1 MKKMSMNYNL
11 SRMQKGS
18 LYAEAMV
25 IVYWIKNLFCTMKN
39 LRYNSTKLFLPGI
52 NAEPCRSKGRLGRF
66 LLTLCLMMAS
76 VGAWAQTQT
85 LVEYYKFRTRNN
97 NGNYYL
103 SVSTNNYQNN
113 LETPFLRTSNTDT
126 GDNAIWAIYTLNG
139 SKVLVHALDGKV
151 VVLNGN
157 ANQEVG
163 QAVHL
168 EANADINSNTVRYN
182 INTSGSYYLIQP
194 NGSNYSFNPFGGNPN
209 DIGIYRT
216 NNNGS
221 QWRRDDATAP
231 TIPTPVIT
239 RNANGTATITCTN
252 SYAKIFY
259 TTDGSTPTSSSTL
272 YTGAITVSASA
283 IINAI
288 AYVGP
293 DWAGENKPK
302 SAVAESLPADVTS
315 QSGVGYVIFSG
326 SNYRDEGAV
335 GTTTFNPSTC
345 LWTGTSGGRFSNA
358 RGYYIGWPGDAAGQY
373 TNQNLRLSD
382 TENGTLG
389 QKIQVPNQDYGY
401 YYFNGNQWSNTN
413 NNNAGRVVFSVTK
426 NTFPERSVNPVI
438 SGGEDTF
445 TTTGETATYAGSG
458 ASYTPSYFDYVFY
471 NGAHHYCLT
480 ETSNATMQK
489 PGSEVI
495 TYSWSLSCP
504 AANATVD
511 NSGKVTYVGYFDDDT
526 DVTLT
531 LTATATSGKTLTATK
546 TIRFEVPKTD
556 PTGVSAEDA
565 TVYVGKSIKLP
576 VTLEPNP
583 CYKRL
588 EFSSGNTSIATVD
601 AQGNVTGVAIGT
613 TTITVKAYKMNSSE
627 YFTATSTITV
637 KDKVATPE
645 IAFTPGAD
653 GLTAS
658 TEITTTTTGAKIYYT
673 TDGTTPTAS
682 LTEYTGSFIVNN
694 LDVVKAIAVMTG
706 ANASYYDDSNVAE
719 LMYSA
724 QKVPTPTIN
733 VRGNEVTFLCDEPG
747 VTFYY
752 TTNGSDPTTS
762 SRSWTTGSAAITNIS
777 AGATIKV
784 IATKTGFAPSEV
796 ASTTLGTAHVVYL
809 DFTNGNDGNDG
820 KSANRAKKSWAG
832 AFALLGY
839 GPNAKYLREQWA
851 AHGFNSLATNDTFN
865 NATYTSTVDNNIIY
879 LVGEVSE
886 GNFSTLMGKT
896 KSDPTSESDLMT
908 NIINSGFF
916 KPVTISGKYGNYTGN
931 ASGNPEKY
939 ARININAGTKYTLNE
954 DMRFEYVEF
963 HGNNGTNSTDFML
976 AYYDLEMGD
985 GIIMSNFLSTKDFN
999 TYHHGYA
1006 QGVTNA
1012 AHILFYGGL
1021 TCDKRFGTTP
1031 NNMYNFDYFLP
1042 HPSGYKITIRSGYFS
1057 TISPGGTQW
1066 ANTTSL
1072 NGAMGS
1078 PNTPVKCTITVDIDH
1093 AWNDAHQVGVL
1104 GKTSN
1109 GNPDCDVAVVIAGT
1123 HEGAMYGDVDIIVKS
1138 GRIDRVV
1145 NGTFGANNFVTN
1157 HPADSYFGRANIL
1170 IDPREPS
1177 SAESAKYA
1185 DKNAMV
1191 VVRELYGG
1199 GLGRF
1204 KSDSDKT
1211 NQSSTYFYGKSSVVI
1226 NGGTFKS
1233 ALYASGAGGVN
1244 GVGDANH
1251 HTNDARLP
1259 YLNGTTL
1266 AYGSWNNYN
1275 TYNKLGIKCH
1285 AGRPDITKPDF
1296 HTNDNEIEET
1306 IYLSD
1311 TQANI
1316 KIHGGVFGSQSNPI
1330 EGIFGGGYGFVD
1342 TELINYTNNC
1352 KPNTRAGAIFAAAGQ
1367 TASTVTIDGNAEIY
1381 GNIYGAG
1388 RGDNKYRVAN
1398 INYNGDNYTQ
1408 LGQVAGNVALS
1419 IGGNATIHGSVYG
1432 AGQGIEGYDNMAR
1445 LYGNTI
1451 LTIGENAVITG
1462 TVYGGGQNGTV
1473 DKNNGQYGNTQVNIE
1488 GGQVTQDVYGGGALA
1503 NVSGNTK
1510 VNLTA
1515 GKVDGDVYGGGL
1527 GRTTGTPIAAL
1538 VNGNATTTLDGT
1550 IIGGSIFGANNVNG
1564 TPQGHVKVD
1573 VKATTPREGQTDGQ
1587 YDVAAVYGGGNQ
1599 ADYVPTNNNEYAEV
1613 LIENC
1618 DNSIEYVYGG
1628 GNAAAVPQ
1636 AKVTINGGTFNYVFA
1651 GGNGAGTGNP
1661 GADVGYK
1668 NHTNTEY
1675 GTGTAT
1681 AIVHGGVINHLFA
1694 GSNERGRIR
1703 VSQSVSVDHESACNE
1718 DILEVYGGGN
1728 LADSNAGSVTIG
1740 CGAQVGDVYGGANQA
1755 NITSDILLNITGG
1768 TINRVFGG
1776 NNTSGNVSG
1785 SITVNVNKSNDCDLD
1800 LNYVYGGGN
1809 QAAYTPTTPGAYPVV
1824 NILNGTV
1831 KKDVF
1836 GGGLGATAVVTS
1848 NPQVTVNG
1856 GNITGNVFGGG
1867 SQANTDGNTTI
1878 NIKNG
1883 SVGDAVYGGG
1893 ALANTGNTTVN
1904 LLGGTVHDVYG
1915 GGLGQLADAEQG
1927 LSAVAATVGTATV
1940 NVGRLA
1946 YGDTPAS
1953 GSVITGN
1960 VFGCNNLNGT
1970 PTGNATVNVYKTVA
1984 QPGAAAGA
1992 YHVAA
1997 VYGGGNKAAYIP
2009 ADASLTSTNT
2019 TKVEVFA
2026 CDNSIQYVYG
2036 GGNAASTPATNV
2048 IINGGKFDYVFG
2060 GGNGKTEPGQSENP
2074 GANVGYYQ
2082 DTDINNPKSHG
2093 AEYGSGM
2100 ATTEIHDGVINHIF
2114 GGSNTRGNIRYA
2126 AITQLEHIGCDFYI
2140 GEVYAAG
2147 NEAYMDG
2154 RADLNIGCIPG
2165 LGVIYGGARKA
2176 DIPNDV
2182 EININSGTYGQVFG
2196 GNNES
2201 GSINGTITINIEE
2214 TGCNPVIIGEV
2225 YGGGYN
2231 APYPGNI
2238 PSGVTPRPTGIT
2250 INAYSFTQIGTI
2262 YGGGYGETAVVTGNP
2277 TVNVNQVKGTHAGTT
2292 PNGGTPIP
2300 DELGV
2305 IGTVFGGGNAAKVI
2319 GNTNVNIATS
2329 DKYTVIS
2336 GDNKGNEKA
2345 IEGANIQ
2352 SVTVVIPEA
2361 ITNSEE
2367 KTYSGVGNVYGGGN
2381 QADVTGKT
2389 NVTIGRGQ

>member
-1 MKKMSMNYNL
+1 
-11 SRMQKGS
+11 
-18 LYAEAMV
+18 
-25 IVYWIKNLFCTMKN
+25 MKN

-52 NAEPCRSKGRLGRF
+52 YAEPCRSKGRLGRF
-66 LLTLCLMMAS
+66 LLTLCLMMVS
-76 VGAWAQTQT
+76 VGAWGQT
-85 LVEYYKFRTRNN
+85 LDGYYKFRNRANN
-97 NGNYYL
+97 NYYL
-103 SVSTNNYQNN
+103 SVSNN
-113 LETPFLRTSNTDT
+113 LYNNSDATPYLCSSNVSAKI
-126 GDNAIWAIYTLNG
+126 GDEAIWAVYSYNG
-139 SKVLVHALDGKV
+139 SKILVHATDGRV
-151 VVLNGN
+151 VVCHN
-157 ANQEVG
+157 ATQG
-163 QAVHL
+163 TQRVHL
-168 EANADINSNTVRYN
+168 DNAALTDATILFTQNISNN
-182 INTSGSYYLIQP
+182 NTYYWFKP
-194 NGSNYSFNPFGGNPN
+194 NAAPNNTYLNPYGGNPN
-209 DIGIYRT
+209 DIGLYTST
-216 NNNGS
+216 NDNGN
-221 QWRRDDATAP
+221 QWTRVAATAP
-231 TIPTPVIT
+231 TVPTPKIT
-239 RNANGTATITCTN
+239 RNANGTATIECTN

-272 YTGAITVSASA
+272 YTGAITGNASA

-315 QSGVGYVIFSG
+315 QNAGYVIYTG
-326 SNYRDEGAV
+326 SNYYNANRA

-345 LWTGTSGGRFSNA
+345 LWNGTSGGTFRNA
-358 RGYYIGWPGDAAGQY
+358 EGYYVGWLNDATASNSWGPNVRLTGTESGTAG
-373 TNQNLRLSD
+373 LKL
-382 TENGTLG
+382 
-389 QKIQVPNQDYGY
+389 QVDNNNDGY
-401 YYFNGNQWSNTN
+401 YRYNNQWGTTSNR
-413 NNNAGRVVFSVTK
+413 NAGSVVFSVTK
-426 NTFPERSVNPVI
+426 YTFPERSNTPVI

-445 TTTGETATYAGSG
+445 TTTGEDATYTGSG

-489 PGSEVI
+489 PVSEVI

-511 NSGKVTYVGYFDDDT
+511 NNGKVTYVGYFDEDT

-531 LTATATSGKTLTATK
+531 LIATATSGKTLTATK

-601 AQGNVTGVAIGT
+601 AQENVTGVAIGT

-627 YFTATSTITV
+627 YFTATATV
-637 KDKVATPE
+637 TVRDKVATPE
-645 IAFTPGAD
+645 ITFTPGAD

-682 LTEYTGSFIVNN
+682 STEYTGSFIVNN
-694 LDVVKAIAVMTG
+694 LDVVKAIAVMTS

-762 SRSWTTGSAAITNIS
+762 SSSWTTGSTAITNIS

-796 ASTTLGTAHVVYL
+796 ASTTLGEAHVVYL
-809 DFTNGNDGNDG
+809 
-820 KSANRAKKSWAG
+820 RLAG
-832 AFALLGY
+832 AQGNRSGSSAENAVGTWADAFAKLGY
-839 GPNAKYLREQWA
+839 GPNAAYLRSQWT
-851 AHGFNSLATNDTFN
+851 AHGDANTRGLSNNAVFN

-879 LVGEVSE
+879 LVGDVTEAQFGE
-886 GNFSTLMGKT
+886 LMKKT
-896 KSDPTSESDLMT
+896 PAHPTSEYNLM
-908 NIINSGFF
+908 NPVVSSGYF
-916 KPVTISGKYGNYTGN
+916 KPVTISGKYANSNSNT
-931 ASGNPEKY
+931 EKY
-939 ARININAGTKYTLNE
+939 ARIYINHEQKYYLNE

-963 HGNNGTNSTDFML
+963 YGDYTSGSTDFML
-976 AYYDLEMGD
+976 CYYDLEMGD
-985 GIIMSNFLSTKDFN
+985 GIIMNHFYSTKNF
-999 TYHHGYA
+999 TQYHHGYA
-1006 QGVTNA
+1006 QGVTNT
-1012 AHILFYGGL
+1012 AHILFYGGH
-1021 TCDKRFGTTP
+1021 TNDARFGNTAA
-1031 NNMYNFDYFLP
+1031 NALDGYDYYLP

-1066 ANTTSL
+1066 NQYNDI

-1078 PNTPVKCTITVDIDH
+1078 PKTPVKCTITVDIDR
-1093 AWNDAHQVGVL
+1093 AWNTAHQSRVL
-1104 GKTSN
+1104 GN
-1109 GNPDCDVAVVIAGT
+1109 GSTPDCDVAVVIAGT
-1123 HEGAMYGDVDIIVKS
+1123 HEGTIFGDVDINIKS

-1145 NGTFGANNFVTN
+1145 NGTFGANYFVGGY
-1157 HPADSYFGRANIL
+1157 PADSYFGRANIL
-1170 IDPREPS
+1170 VDPREPS
-1177 SAESAKYA
+1177 SAEASICRN
-1185 DKNAMV
+1185 KNEMV
-1191 VVRELYGG
+1191 VIRELYGG

-1204 KSDSDKT
+1204 KSDSNKD
-1211 NQSSTYFYGKSSVVI
+1211 NQSSTYFYGKSSVTI
-1226 NGGTFKS
+1226 NGGTFSS
-1233 ALYASGAGGVN
+1233 AIYASGAGGVN

-1251 HTNDARLP
+1251 HTPDARLP

-1275 TYNKLGIKCH
+1275 ANNKLGITCH
-1285 AGRPDITKPDF
+1285 VGRPDITKPDF
-1296 HTNDNEIEET
+1296 HTNDNVIEET

-1316 KIHGGVFGSQSNPI
+1316 NIHGGVFGSQSNPI

-1342 TELINYTNNC
+1342 TELINYNNNC
-1352 KPNTRAGAIFAAAGQ
+1352 KPNTRAGAIFAAVGQ
-1367 TASTVTIDGNAEIY
+1367 TASTVTIDGDAEIY

-1503 NVSGNTK
+1503 NVSGNTE

-1651 GGNGAGTGNP
+1651 GGNGAGAGNP

-1681 AIVHGGVINHLFA
+1681 AIVHGGVINYLFA

-1883 SVGDAVYGGG
+1883 SVGNAVYGGG

-1927 LSAVAATVGTATV
+1927 LSAVAATVETATV

-1953 GSVITGN
+1953 GSVITGS

-2060 GGNGKTEPGQSENP
+2060 GGNGKTEPGQPENP

-2201 GSINGTITINIEE
+2201 GCINGTITINIEE

-2262 YGGGYGETAVVTGNP
+2262 YGGGYGETAVVTGDP
-2277 TVNVNQVKGTHAGTT
+2277 TVNVNQVKGIHAGTT

-2336 GDNKGNEKA
+2336 GDNEGNEKA

>member
-1 MKKMSMNYNL
+1 MKN
-11 SRMQKGS
+11 
-18 LYAEAMV
+18 
-25 IVYWIKNLFCTMKN
+25 IMKN

-52 NAEPCRSKGRLGRF
+52 NAEPCRSKGRSGRF
-66 LLTLCLMMAS
+66 LLTLCLMMACM
-76 VGAWAQTQT
+76 GAWGQT
-85 LVEYYKFRTRNN
+85 LDGYYKFSNRNN
-97 NGNYYL
+97 NAYYL
-103 SVSTNNYQNN
+103 SVSNNNYNGN
-113 LETPFLRTSNTDT
+113 AATPYLCSSNAGAKT
-126 GDNAIWAIYTLNG
+126 GDEAIWAVYSYNG

-216 NNNGS
+216 NDKGS
-221 QWRRDDATAP
+221 QWSRDNATAP
-231 TIPTPVIT
+231 TIPTPEIT

-315 QSGVGYVIFSG
+315 QNAGYVIYTG
-326 SNYRDEGAV
+326 SNYYNAYRA
-335 GTTTFNPSTC
+335 GTTTFNPFSC
-345 LWTGTSGGRFSNA
+345 IWNGTSDSKFKNA
-358 RGYYIGWPGDAAGQY
+358 DGYYIGWFNNAVASKDWGSTVA
-373 TNQNLRLSD
+373 LSG
-382 TENGTLG
+382 TEVGTTGRKLQIDNNGW
-389 QKIQVPNQDYGY
+389 GY
-401 YYFNGNQWSNTN
+401 YCFNNNQWETN
-413 NNNAGRVVFSVTK
+413 NNNGGGTVVFSVTK

-438 SGGEDTF
+438 SGGKNTF
-445 TTTGETATYAGSG
+445 TTTGENATYTGSG

-480 ETSNATMQK
+480 ETSDATTQR
-489 PGSEVI
+489 PGSEDI

-511 NSGKVTYVGYFDDDT
+511 NTGKVTYVGYFDDDT

-565 TVYVGKSIKLP
+565 TVYVGKSIELP

-601 AQGNVTGVAIGT
+601 AQGNVTGVAVGT
-613 TTITVKAYKMNSSE
+613 ATITVKAYKMNSSE
-627 YFTATSTITV
+627 YFTATATITV

-645 IAFTPGAD
+645 ITFTPGAD

-682 LTEYTGSFIVNN
+682 STEYTGSFPVNN
-694 LDVVKAIAVMTG
+694 LDVVKAIAIMTG

-733 VRGNEVTFLCDEPG
+733 VRGYEVTFLCDEPG
-747 VTFYY
+747 VTYYY
-752 TTNGSDPTTS
+752 TTNGSNPTTS
-762 SRSWTTGSAAITNIS
+762 STRWNGTAITSSN
-777 AGATIKV
+777 GATIKV

-796 ASTTLGTAHVVYL
+796 ASTTLGEAHVVYL
-809 DFTNGNDGNDG
+809 RLAGAQGNGSGSS
-820 KSANRAKKSWAG
+820 SANAVGTWAA
-832 AFALLGY
+832 AFAKLGY

-851 AHGFNSLATNDTFN
+851 AHGDNNLKNLANNAVFN

-879 LVGEVSE
+879 LVGDVTEDQFGELMKKTPAHPESEYGLMNPVVS
-886 GNFSTLMGKT
+886 
-896 KSDPTSESDLMT
+896 
-908 NIINSGFF
+908 SGYF
-916 KPVTISGKYGNYTGN
+916 KPVTISGKYANSNSNREG
-931 ASGNPEKY
+931 Y
-939 ARININAGTKYTLNE
+939 ARINIYHEQKYYLNE

-963 HGNNGTNSTDFML
+963 YGDNGASSTDFML
-976 AYYDLEMGD
+976 CYYDLEMGD
-985 GIIMSNFLSTKDFN
+985 GIIMNNFYSTKDFN

-1006 QGVTNA
+1006 QGVTNTS
-1012 AHILFYGGL
+1012 HILFYGGH
-1021 TCDKRFGTTP
+1021 TNDARFGNTAA
-1031 NNMYNFDYFLP
+1031 NALDGYDYYLP

-1066 ANTTSL
+1066 NQYNNI

-1078 PNTPVKCTITVDIDH
+1078 PKTPVKCTITVDIDR
-1093 AWNDAHQVGVL
+1093 AWNTAHQSRVL
-1104 GKTSN
+1104 GN
-1109 GNPDCDVAVVIAGT
+1109 GSTPDCDVAVVIAGT
-1123 HEGAMYGDVDIIVKS
+1123 HEGTIFGDVDINIKS

-1145 NGTFGANNFVTN
+1145 NGTFGANYFVGN
-1157 HPADSYFGRANIL
+1157 YPADSYFGRANIL
-1170 IDPREPS
+1170 VDPREPS
-1177 SAESAKYA
+1177 SAEASICQN
-1185 DKNAMV
+1185 KNDMV
-1191 VVRELYGG
+1191 VIRELYGG

-1204 KSDSDKT
+1204 KSDSNKD
-1211 NQSSTYFYGKSSVVI
+1211 NQSSTYFYGKSSVTI

-1233 ALYASGAGGVN
+1233 AIYASGAGGVN

-1259 YLNGTTL
+1259 YLDGTTL
-1266 AYGSWNNYN
+1266 TYGTWANYN
-1275 TYNKLGIKCH
+1275 TNDKLGITCH
-1285 AGRPDITKPDF
+1285 VGRPDITKPDF
-1296 HTNDNEIEET
+1296 HTNDAEIEET
-1306 IYLSD
+1306 VYLSD

-1316 KIHGGVFGSQSNPI
+1316 QIHGGVFGSKSSPI

-1342 TELINYTNNC
+1342 TELINYTGTNGA
-1352 KPNTRAGAIFAAAGQ
+1352 KPNTRAGAIFATAGKL
-1367 TASTVTIDGNAEIY
+1367 ASSVTIDGDAEIY

-1388 RGDNKYRVAN
+1388 RGDSSYKTAG
-1398 INYNGDNYTQ
+1398 ITYNNDDYTQ
-1408 LGQVAGNVALS
+1408 LGQVSGNVELT
-1419 IGGNATIHGSVYG
+1419 IGGNAKIYGSVYG
-1432 AGQGIEGYDNMAR
+1432 AGKGIEGFENMAR
-1445 LYGNTI
+1445 LYGNTT

-1473 DKNNGQYGNTQVNIE
+1473 DKNNGQYGNTQVNIG

-1503 NVSGNTK
+1503 NVSGNTE

-1651 GGNGAGTGNP
+1651 GGNGAGAGNP

-1703 VSQSVSVDHESACNE
+1703 VSQSVSVDHESSCNE
-1718 DILEVYGGGN
+1718 NILEVYGGGN
-1728 LADSNAGSVTIG
+1728 LASSNAGLVTIN
-1740 CGAQVGDVYGGANQA
+1740 CGAIVGDVYGGANQA
-1755 NITSDILLNITGG
+1755 NITSDIVLNVTGG

-1836 GGGLGATAVVTS
+1836 GGGLGSTAIVTS

-1883 SVGDAVYGGG
+1883 SVGGAVYGGG
-1893 ALANTGNTTVN
+1893 ALANTRNTTVN

-1946 YGDTPAS
+1946 DGETPAS
-1953 GSVITGN
+1953 GSVITGS

-2036 GGNAASTPATNV
+2036 GGNAASAPATNV

-2060 GGNGKTEPGQSENP
+2060 GGNGKTEPGQPENP

-2093 AEYGSGM
+2093 AEYGSGK
-2100 ATTEIHDGVINHIF
+2100 ATTEIHDGIINHLF

-2126 AITQLEHIGCDFYI
+2126 AITQLEHRDCDFFI

-2154 RADLNIGCIPG
+2154 KADLNIGCIPG
-2165 LGVIYGGARKA
+2165 LGVVYGGARKA

-2201 GSINGTITINIEE
+2201 GCINGTITINIEE

-2238 PSGVTPRPTGIT
+2238 PSGVTRRPTGIT

-2277 TVNVNQVKGTHAGTT
+2277 TVNVNQVKGKHAGTT

-2361 ITNSEE
+2361 ITGSEE

-2389 NVTIGRGQ
+2389 NVQIGNDGK